1 MANSNLN
8 AHGMGKSLL
17 ITTMS
22 DRINFLAKLGKY
34 NSLGKPQIGSNVQ
47 VYAVINLI
55 ALRFLFKII
64 NLSNGNLLMISMEG
78 AGKPNAQI
86 QVPVC
91 VMRINGT

>member
-1 MANSNLN
+1 MEWERACLLLQCLIELISWQNWAN
-8 AHGMGKSLL
+8 
-17 ITTMS
+17 TTLWGS
-22 DRINFLAKLGKY
+22 HIV
-34 NSLGKPQIGSNVQ
+34 GSNVQ